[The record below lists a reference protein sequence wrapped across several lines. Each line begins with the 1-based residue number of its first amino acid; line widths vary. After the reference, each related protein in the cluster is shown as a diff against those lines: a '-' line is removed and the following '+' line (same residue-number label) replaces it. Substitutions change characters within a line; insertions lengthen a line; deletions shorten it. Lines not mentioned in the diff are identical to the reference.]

1 MTNPAASLTDILT
14 LEPGALA
21 DEFIGLPK
29 AYGAIGIYGG
39 HFLGQALAAGLATVD
54 STKLANSLHAYF
66 LRPGQPHL
74 PIVYRVARLR
84 DGRGFASRTITAFQ
98 QEVPVFQMMAS
109 FKVLEPGDEHQKTM
123 PKVTPAATLIAR
135 REAAGEPSFPFPPTL
150 DGWVDMEW
158 ASESFRPSQFVAG
171 RKPFLQTWM
180 RANVPADIGP
190 RMSQCALAYLS
201 DGTLMFNAVLPHGI
215 PFDTHR
221 LTSLD
226 QAVWF
231 HRPCQAGEWLLFDQ
245 RSTAAA
251 DSRGMN
257 EGEVYDSSG
266 QLILTAAQESML
278 RRVKA
283 D

>member
-14 LEPGALA
+14 LQPGTLA

-54 STKLANSLHAYF
+54 SAKLANSLHAYF

-123 PKVTPAATLIAR
+123 PKVTPAAMR
-135 REAAGEPSFPFPPTL
+135 RLFLLLLLRLPLFSGPSRQRRRGEGPKPQNRRRSNLAAIKTC
-150 DGWVDMEW
+150 
-158 ASESFRPSQFVAG
+158 
-171 RKPFLQTWM
+171 
-180 RANVPADIGP
+180 N
-190 RMSQCALAYLS
+190 
-201 DGTLMFNAVLPHGI
+201 
-215 PFDTHR
+215 
-221 LTSLD
+221 
-226 QAVWF
+226 
-231 HRPCQAGEWLLFDQ
+231 
-245 RSTAAA
+245 
-251 DSRGMN
+251 
-257 EGEVYDSSG
+257 
-266 QLILTAAQESML
+266 
-278 RRVKA
+278 
-283 D
+283 